1 MTILEAFEQ
10 LDQCNKLSLKE
21 DYCKYEIIRTNDTQ
35 VEHVQFT
42 EAEEAKFK
50 QYMQQLINTCKDINS
65 KFTKVSPTDEQV
77 KSCSKII
84 YTVVDH
90 SKNAVSKLHFDTAK
104 KKFVITN
111 VSYKDFM
118 QTMVDLL

>member
-10 LDQCNKLSLKE
+10 LDQCNKLFLKE
-21 DYCKYEIIRTNDTQ
+21 DYCKYEIICTNDKQ
-35 VEHVQFT
+35 VKHEQYT
-42 EAEEAKFK
+42 EAEEAQFK
-50 QYMQQLINTCKDINS
+50 QYLQHLINTCKDINS

-84 YTVVDH
+84 YTAVDH

-104 KKFVITN
+104 KKFVITDA
-111 VSYKDFM
+111 SYKDFM
-118 QTMVDLL
+118 QSMVDLL